1 MDPLS
6 TPSDPTS
13 AALDRCPGG
22 HALPRD
28 TPRGPCTPVSCAG
41 EDEKPPEPEGP
52 HATPEEFRTPEF
64 AQEVRKGEQGEM
76 KMLAKADAQRRVRLR
91 HLGVPEGLEGAAV
104 DDFVAKKKVDLG
116 ILSMAE
122 MEWRLKYGNSAERWE
137 AAKFN
142 LEQRGDGKKEGF
154 QGGAAPIIILKLS
167 GGVPWLPSGDN
178 KALPPGEQTL
188 IVGGEVKEGSPADLP
203 VPAPAEMA

>member
-1 MDPLS
+1 LS
-6 TPSDPTS
+6 LPDAPSDPT
-13 AALDRCPGG
+13 AQALDRCPGG

-64 AQEVRKGEQGEM
+64 AKEVRQGEQGEM
-76 KMLAKADAQRRVRLR
+76 KQLAKADAQRRVRLR
-91 HLGVPEGLEGAAV
+91 HLGVPEGLTGAAV
-104 DDFVAKKKVDLG
+104 DDYVAKEKVDLG

-122 MEWRLKYGNSAERWE
+122 LKWRLLYGNSAERWE

-142 LEQRGDGKKEGF
+142 LEQRGDGKRDGF
-154 QGGAAPIIILKLS
+154 QGGAAPIIILKLQ
-167 GGVPWLPSGDN
+167 GGVPWLPGGSGGPQ
-178 KALPPGEQTL
+178 LPPGEQTL
-188 IVGGEVKEGSPADLP
+188 VIGGGVKEASPAEATTVQQE
-203 VPAPAEMA
+203 VP